1 MKSTAHPPF
10 ARWFGSHK
18 KGQLYSV
25 LRHQA
30 GPIIFR

>member
-1 MKSTAHPPF
+1 LLVGLV
-10 ARWFGSHK
+10 RIK